1 MNNFNNNQF
10 DDLTHLIKKVEW
22 PSPQNHLSLR
32 IAQAVNG
39 ADILFATTSAQPL
52 WLLRSPLLSAL
63 AVITALILGIGSGF
77 ASAGQASAND
87 DNSLIY
93 GTSSPLITQLYLGQI
108 SEKKQ

>member
-1 MNNFNNNQF
+1 MNNFNNTQY

-39 ADILFATTSAQPL
+39 ADILFATTNQPL

-87 DNSLIY
+87 YDSSIY

>member
-10 DDLTHLIKKVEW
+10 DELTHLIKKVEW

-39 ADILFATTSAQPL
+39 ADILFATTYQPL
-52 WLLRSPLLSAL
+52 WILRSPLLSGL

-77 ASAGQASAND
+77 ASAGHASAND
-87 DNSLIY
+87 YDSLAY
-93 GTSSPLITQLYLGQI
+93 GTSSPLITQFYSGHI

>member
-1 MNNFNNNQF
+1 MNNFNNTQY

-22 PSPQNHLSLR
+22 PSPQTHLSLR

-39 ADILFATTSAQPL
+39 ADILFTTTYQPL

-77 ASAGQASAND
+77 ASAGHASAND
-87 DNSLIY
+87 YDSSIY
-93 GTSSPLITQLYLGQI
+93 GTSSPLISQLYLGQI